1 MSKDIKSIQKEM
13 VFMKQ
18 TKNAENKKKGN
29 KITFRVNVIEDRELI
44 RYIDDASNGSAFIK
58 EAIKFYI
65 KAIQRGVVSSFYLE
79 STEKKW
85 DKAFDDMEN
94 FENAPNASINDFD
107 VSLYPEG
114 ADIYENAYIPDNS
127 KSNVINNL
135 NN

>member
-1 MSKDIKSIQKEM
+1 
-13 VFMKQ
+13 MKQ

-94 FENAPNASINDFD
+94 FENAPDFNINEFD
-107 VSLYPEG
+107 AKSYPDSCLKLSSLSSSGSLPT
-114 ADIYENAYIPDNS
+114 S
-127 KSNVINNL
+127 QT
-135 NN
+135 